1 MEELLSNGGILI
13 DDDTESL
20 INDMEALQPVD
31 NIESEVDWS
40 ESVLLLLKAYSHTC
54 QKYLNLPTILLDF

>member
-31 NIESEVDWS
+31 NIESEVD
-40 ESVLLLLKAYSHTC
+40 
-54 QKYLNLPTILLDF
+54 